1 MLLISAQHLIKRFS
15 TEPVLNGACLEMRS
29 GQHVGLVGP
38 NGAGKTTLL
47 QILMQELEPESGSI
61 SKSPGASMG
70 FLRQR
75 QSYDTEQ
82 TVWEAA
88 KTGLQPLINLTA
100 EAHRVAGLMAA
111 ATGATRVELARK
123 YDRLHTELENR
134 GGYQIDFKI
143 RRVLEGLGFTRQ
155 QDDQPVGQLSGG
167 QQNRLMLA
175 KLLIEEPD
183 LMLMDEPSN
192 HLDIEATQWLEDFL
206 AKSKQAFLLVSHDR
220 YFLDRVTT
228 RTLELVNGTV
238 ESYAGNY
245 SKYKRLKQERLAV
258 EQRTFQKQQQ
268 EVEKLKEFIRR
279 HHYGQK
285 HAQAEDRRKKLER
298 IEVVEPPR
306 EIPVPPMKFHD
317 VNRCGD
323 IVLRVEGLAKSFEH
337 TLFSNVSFQIQR
349 GQRWGILGP
358 NGSGKTTLLRCLLG
372 DVQPQQGTITIG
384 AGVEIGYFDQHLQ
397 CISSQVTSAE
407 AIRPTDE
414 SDAQRRLD
422 DGQRR
427 DLLARFGIIGDAGL
441 QPVNSLSGGQRTR
454 VALANL
460 AAQRANFLLLDEPTN
475 HLDLWAR
482 EALETALLQ
491 FQGTVLLVSHDRFF
505 LNRVCDH
512 LLVLGGDRVRVIDGN
527 YDTFRM
533 LDDRQSPAD
542 NGITRPVADDGP
554 SATAAP
560 RRRRRFPYRKVT
572 DIEQDIANCEVAIDR
587 LHQDL
592 ADPNVLRDRQLALQA
607 KQQLAEETRRLEQ
620 LLEHWEEASE
630 LN

>member
-111 ATGATRVELARK
+111 ATGAKRVELARK

-533 LDDRQSPAD
+533 LDDRQSLAD
-542 NGITRPVADDGP
+542 NGNARPVADDGP
-554 SATAAP
+554 PVTAAP

-607 KQQLAEETRRLEQ
+607 KQQLAEETQRLEQ

>member
-592 ADPNVLRDRQLALQA
+592 ADPNVLRDRQLVLQA
-607 KQQLAEETRRLEQ
+607 KQQLAEETQRLEQ

>member
-61 SKSPGASMG
+61 SKSPGVSMG

-75 QSYDTEQ
+75 QSYDTKQ

-111 ATGATRVELARK
+111 ATGAKRVELARK

-183 LMLMDEPSN
+183 LMLLDEPSN

-245 SKYKRLKQERLAV
+245 SKYKRLKQERLTV

-358 NGSGKTTLLRCLLG
+358 NGSGKTTLLRCLIG

-592 ADPNVLRDRQLALQA
+592 ADPNVLRDRQLVLQA
-607 KQQLAEETRRLEQ
+607 KQQLAEETQRLEQ

>member
-29 GQHVGLVGP
+29 GQHVGVVGP

-111 ATGATRVELARK
+111 ATGAKRVELARK

-183 LMLMDEPSN
+183 LMLLDEPSN

-358 NGSGKTTLLRCLLG
+358 NGSGKTTLLRCLIG

-533 LDDRQSPAD
+533 LDDRQSLAD
-542 NGITRPVADDGP
+542 NGNARPVADDGP
-554 SATAAP
+554 PVTAAP

-607 KQQLAEETRRLEQ
+607 KQQLAEETQRLEQ

>member
-533 LDDRQSPAD
+533 LDDRQSLAD
-542 NGITRPVADDGP
+542 NGNARPVADDGP
-554 SATAAP
+554 PVTAAP

-592 ADPNVLRDRQLALQA
+592 ADPNVLRDRQLVLQA
-607 KQQLAEETRRLEQ
+607 KQQLAEETQRLEQ

>member
-61 SKSPGASMG
+61 SKSPGVSMG

-111 ATGATRVELARK
+111 ATGAKRVELARK

-183 LMLMDEPSN
+183 LMLLDEPSN

-542 NGITRPVADDGP
+542 NGNARPVADDGP
-554 SATAAP
+554 PVTAAP

-592 ADPNVLRDRQLALQA
+592 ADPNVLRDRQLVLQA
-607 KQQLAEETRRLEQ
+607 KQQLAEETQRLEQ

>member
-183 LMLMDEPSN
+183 LMLLDEPSN

-533 LDDRQSPAD
+533 LDDRQSLAD
-542 NGITRPVADDGP
+542 NGNARPVADDGP
-554 SATAAP
+554 PVTAAP

-592 ADPNVLRDRQLALQA
+592 ADPNVLRDRQLVLQA
-607 KQQLAEETRRLEQ
+607 KQQLAEETQRLEQ